1 MNQFNPFYIE
11 PEQSTIMDD
20 SQVLIINAFDIRKGK
35 SLTEYLSDFRMCK
48 TTMDNFMSYLWLTLN
63 AKGCE
68 ESAQIVRNEQRKL
81 QKRNAISFSDINLE
95 TWVPVYRK
103 K

>member
-35 SLTEYLSDFRMCK
+35 SLTEYLSDIRMCK
-48 TTMDNFMSYLWLTLN
+48 TTMDNFMSYLWLKLN
-63 AKGCE
+63 AKSC
-68 ESAQIVRNEQRKL
+68 
-81 QKRNAISFSDINLE
+81 
-95 TWVPVYRK
+95 
-103 K
+103 